1 MILNIMT
8 EKEEIEKRIEQLKF
22 DLKIY
27 LKVFPL
33 LGLPDNEKDRVVNQ
47 MLEDLSKRLKELE
60 KMK

>member
-1 MILNIMT
+1 MT

-33 LGLPDNEKDRVVNQ
+33 LVLPDNEKDRVVNQ
-47 MLEDLSKRLKELE
+47 ILEDLSKRLKELE